1 MIVVCVHI
9 SVKQIL
15 TLMTFMQVVLAVVL
29 GMEDVSMEPHAC
41 VRRIGPVQIV
51 PSVFAAPV
59 YKEIVY
65 LDFVS
70 VTWAG
75 KA

>member
-1 MIVVCVHI
+1 
-9 SVKQIL
+9 
-15 TLMTFMQVVLAVVL
+15 
-29 GMEDVSMEPHAC
+29 MEDVLMEPHAC
-41 VRRIGPVQIV
+41 VRRTGLVQIV
-51 PSVFAAPV
+51 RSEFVAPV

>member
-1 MIVVCVHI
+1 
-9 SVKQIL
+9 
-15 TLMTFMQVVLAVVL
+15 MQVVLAVVL
-29 GMEDVSMEPHAC
+29 DTEDVLMEPHAC

-65 LDFVS
+65 LVFVS